1 MEMALTSAPDID
13 LDSMIDMALPALR
26 RGRRGSPAVA
36 ASYVRDIAPEDF
48 PKIMDGKVEAA
59 PSLTSLQTVRTTHH
73 LAARSLAEG
82 KSVTDTAIITG
93 YSPNRIY
100 QLQQDPTFQELLAY
114 YKDQVREKWLNVQER
129 LAALSLDMTEEAQ
142 RRLDEVPDSF
152 TNEELR
158 RWVETLADRSGNGPS
173 SSRNVTV
180 RGGVAIAHLIEQ
192 VKRESEETSQI
203 KLLQAAE

>member
-1 MEMALTSAPDID
+1 MDSLPDVD
-13 LDSMIDMALPALR
+13 LDAMIDMALPALR
-26 RGRRGSPAVA
+26 RGRRGSPAPRP
-36 ASYVRDIAPEDF
+36 SFVREIVPEDF
-48 PKIMDGKVEAA
+48 PRILDGKPEEA
-59 PSLTSLQTVRTTHH
+59 PGRTHMQRLRTTHH

-82 KSVTDTAIITG
+82 KSVMDTAIITG
-93 YSPNRIY
+93 YTPERIY
-100 QLQQDPTFQELLAY
+100 QLQQDPTFQECLAY

-129 LAALSLDMTEEAQ
+129 LAALSLDMTEEIQ

-158 RWVETLADRSGNGPS
+158 RWVETLADRSGNGPTS
-173 SSRNVTV
+173 TRNVSV

>member
-1 MEMALTSAPDID
+1 MEQALDSSPDID
-13 LDSMIDMALPALR
+13 LDVMIDMALPALR
-26 RGRRGSPAVA
+26 RGRRGAVA
-36 ASYVRDIAPEDF
+36 PAPSFVREIVAEDF
-48 PKIMDGKVEAA
+48 PRILQGAVEKA
-59 PSLTSLQTVRTTHH
+59 PGATNLQRLRTTHH
-73 LAARSLAEG
+73 LAARCLAEG
-82 KSVTDTAIITG
+82 KSVTDTAVITG
-93 YSPNRIY
+93 YSVGRIY
-100 QLQQDPTFQELLAY
+100 QFQQDPTFQELYSY

-129 LAALSLDMTEEAQ
+129 LAALSLDMTEEIQ

-180 RGGVAIAHLIEQ
+180 RGGMAIAHLIEQ
-192 VKRESEETSQI
+192 VKRESEETSQV